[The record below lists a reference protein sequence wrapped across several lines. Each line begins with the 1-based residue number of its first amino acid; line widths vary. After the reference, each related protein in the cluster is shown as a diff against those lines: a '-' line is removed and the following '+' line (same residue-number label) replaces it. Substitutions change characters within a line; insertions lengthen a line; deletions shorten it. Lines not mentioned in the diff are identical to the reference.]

1 MTVTINTNV
10 SALMAQNSLIKS
22 NTGLTNTLQQ
32 LSTGLRINSA
42 KDDAAGLAISVGMK
56 NQIKGNAQAEQN
68 IKLGMDFLNT
78 AESSMEVI
86 TEDISRIRE
95 LCIQMGNEIY
105 STQNKASI
113 LAEIKQRLNNID
125 TQSRTANYNNIPLL
139 DGSKSSLVLQFG
151 AGSAADLNSIDI
163 GTALSSLR
171 VSTASVPYDKNGN
184 EIKDKDGNS
193 IPGLGIE
200 LNVTTS
206 ATPVAGFTY
215 IGDWDSAAIGNYLK
229 KLDKSI
235 DTITSDRAKLGAFSN
250 RLQSNYESLVKQNE
264 NLEQSK
270 SSILDVDVAAAS
282 TQMVKYQILQR
293 MSTSVLAQA
302 NSVPQLALQLLQ

>member
-10 SALMAQNSLIKS
+10 SALSAQNNLIKS
-22 NTGLTNTLQQ
+22 NTGLTNVLQQ

-42 KDDAAGLAISVGMK
+42 KDDAAGLAISVAMK
-56 NQIKGNAQAEQN
+56 NQIRGNAQAEQN
-68 IKLGMDFLNT
+68 IKLGMDFLDT

-86 TEDISRIRE
+86 TEDITRIRE

-105 STQNKASI
+105 STQNKVAI
-113 LAEIKQRLNNID
+113 LAEIKQRLNDVD
-125 TQSRTANYNNIPLL
+125 TQSQTANYNKIPLL
-139 DGSKSSLVLQFG
+139 DGSKTSLVLQFG
-151 AGSAADLNSIDI
+151 AGSDATLNSIDI
-163 GTALSSLR
+163 GSALSNLR
-171 VSTASVPYDKNGN
+171 ISTGGIN
-184 EIKDKDGNS
+184 
-193 IPGLGIE
+193 IE
-200 LNVTTS
+200 LQVTTS

-215 IGDWDSAAIGNYLK
+215 IGNWDATQIGAYIGQ
-229 KLDKSI
+229 LDTAL

-250 RLQSNYESLVKQNE
+250 RLESNYESLVQQNQ

-282 TQMVKYQILQR
+282 TEMVKYQILQK